1 MTKKAIAI
9 WALTSITFVSLVHLI
24 EAITVIMFNNPIRL
38 LQLYPF
44 MSQALNS
51 ITPYVYFYISAIT
64 TAILWGTTCLIAF
77 RSPVEKYI
85 NQQKLEETQIQDKS
99 ELLDRMC
106 ETVETDH
113 QTLTRLTDIMR
124 KMQKGVDGEQTLPIT
139 LSAPAETMHLKNKPS
154 QAKTLTTKPTKTT
167 LKPQKT
173 GLSRIKQKIAN
184 KKKNENQKT
193 KLNKHNSI
201 SSVQKIR

>member
-9 WALTSITFVSLVHLI
+9 WALTSVTFVSLVHLI

-38 LQLYPF
+38 LQVYPF
-44 MSQALNS
+44 INQALNS
-51 ITPYVYFYISAIT
+51 ITPYVYFYISA
-64 TAILWGTTCLIAF
+64 TATVILWGITCVIAF

-173 GLSRIKQKIAN
+173 RLSRIKQKIAN
-184 KKKNENQKT
+184 KKKSENQKT